1 MKVGVKYSQT
11 VVLLF
16 SENEVDKSEISD
28 DADSI
33 WTDEDEDLSNSDS
46 TDGKNMLPLS
56 ITVQPDMRT
65 YHTTTSAGLFP
76 RVYLF
81 GETLKLIYDN
91 NKRDIGKFFVI
102 FRDGPDFQY
111 TNTIIISQM

>member
-1 MKVGVKYSQT
+1 M
-11 VVLLF
+11 LF
-16 SENEVDKSEISD
+16 FFLENELDKSEISD
-28 DADSI
+28 DPDSI

-46 TDGKNMLPLS
+46 TDGKNMLPLC

-65 YHTTTSAGLFP
+65 YDTTTSAGLFP
-76 RVYLF
+76 GVYLF
-81 GETLKLIYDN
+81 GKTLKLIYDN

-111 TNTIIISQM
+111 TNTIINSQM